1 MKIWLGLLII
11 LLSFSAGA
19 AIGDADSYYRQSD
32 VSSGHVN
39 KQSSPKM
46 TLGGGDGLKLSSGSR
61 YIYKD
66 RSGQVL
72 LTNVSPS
79 GSFDKFTEKTKVTY
93 YKDTVYREIER
104 EKEWYRQL
112 DKKPAAR
119 IGMTQK
125 QVLNDTSWG
134 NPKNTSTTIDASGT
148 SERWIYSRTHS
159 LYFKDGKLIKI
170 EK

>member
-1 MKIWLGLLII
+1 MKIWLGLLTI
-11 LLSFSAGA
+11 LLSFSANA
-19 AIGDADSYYRQSD
+19 AIGNADSYYRQSD

-66 RSGQVL
+66 EDGNVL
-72 LTNVSPS
+72 ITGVKPS
-79 GSFDKFTEKTKVTY
+79 DSFDKFTKRTKVY
-93 YKDTVYREIER
+93 YKDT

>member
-1 MKIWLGLLII
+1 MKIWLGLLMI
-11 LLSFSAGA
+11 LLSFSASA

-93 YKDTVYREIER
+93 YKDT